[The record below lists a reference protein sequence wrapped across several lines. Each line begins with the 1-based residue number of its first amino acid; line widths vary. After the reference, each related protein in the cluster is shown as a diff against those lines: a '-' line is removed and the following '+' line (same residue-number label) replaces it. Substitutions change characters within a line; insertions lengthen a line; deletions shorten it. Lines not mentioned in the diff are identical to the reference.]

1 MLTSTERG
9 VKPLLQWL
17 DGENSV
23 KGFSAVDKVVGRA
36 AAFLYVLLEVKEVY
50 AGVMSEG
57 AAHYFI
63 FVPDYGFLFTLYIFL
78 QCKDH
83 AGIPLKKAGTF
94 LPAYPTFTV
103 LQADKLLFH
112 SSSTVRTYFIT
123 SSHWH
128 TSISI
133 KIYDLII
140 ISSE

>member
-94 LPAYPTFTV
+94 LPAYPAFTM
-103 LQADKLLFH
+103 LQADKLLMARLRRDYFH
-112 SSSTVRTYFIT
+112 LFFRSLDTPYYFFP
-123 SSHWH
+123 
-128 TSISI
+128 
-133 KIYDLII
+133 LAGPL
-140 ISSE
+140 

>member
-17 DGENSV
+17 DGENRV

-63 FVPDYGFLFTLYIFL
+63 CAGLWVFVY
-78 QCKDH
+78 
-83 AGIPLKKAGTF
+83 PLHFSPMQRPCRNPSQKSRN
-94 LPAYPTFTV
+94 L
-103 LQADKLLFH
+103 
-112 SSSTVRTYFIT
+112 SSSLSR
-123 SSHWH
+123 
-128 TSISI
+128 
-133 KIYDLII
+133 IYNAAGR
-140 ISSE
+140 